1 HVAFSPVGPP
11 QTTFTDAIALFLSF
25 FTSRPSILKGAVST
39 VKLSR
44 TCTSSAS
51 ITCDGSAMYFL
62 NWDT

>member
-1 HVAFSPVGPP
+1 G
-11 QTTFTDAIALFLSF
+11 T
-25 FTSRPSILKGAVST
+25 VST

-44 TCTSSAS
+44 TWTSSAS